1 MIIEKAA
8 KLLLAGTI
16 TVSAAAFTAAPQVE
30 ETKSNISEIKYST
43 ELLHDEAYTKLTFA
57 NMIIEEKN
65 TKLDEYEDIIDQNN
79 ELLDVKNQEI
89 EELQQQIE
97 GLESQLRNNEKT
109 EAMQEVT
116 EVQASPAS
124 EQPSESTST
133 YNTDSSASEMKENE
147 VAADVEAANGEM
159 NEDADGKSEE
169 DKKDGESEG

>member
-30 ETKSNISEIKYST
+30 ETKSNINEIKYST

-89 EELQQQIE
+89 EELQKQVE
-97 GLESQLRNNEKT
+97 NLESQLANKEKT
-109 EAMQEVT
+109 EAKQEI
-116 EVQASPAS
+116 EVKAPPAS
-124 EQPSESTST
+124 EQPSESTNTDS
-133 YNTDSSASEMKENE
+133 TDSSASEMKENE
-147 VAADVEAANGEM
+147 VNAYVGAANGEM
-159 NEDADGKSEE
+159 NEDVAGQSDE
-169 DKKDGESEG
+169 DKKDGESKD